1 MIYSIPIG
9 VTARISLKLVWH
21 ETCKSGELKQE
32 LFDSQ
37 NREIYKIYADLISA
51 NLHNIA
57 RGVEKVELD
66 IYDKDRR
73 KQFIGKV
80 QRFSKILKQFNGDQL
95 TYIQSCMNEIAN
107 KSVVDV
113 EYILPEQVCPHCGE
127 TIPEEPATAQSL
139 LFTRHQLALLA
150 NS

>member
-1 MIYSIPIG
+1 M
-9 VTARISLKLVWH
+9 AL
-21 ETCKSGELKQE
+21 
-32 LFDSQ
+32 
-37 NREIYKIYADLISA
+37 
-51 NLHNIA
+51 
-57 RGVEKVELD
+57 EKVELD